1 MGLWS
6 GLASCLELP
15 VGSGERFP
23 SQTLVF
29 EVEVVGAECGV
40 NRTTSEA
47 CPLSAHG
54 GPGV

>member
-1 MGLWS
+1 M
-6 GLASCLELP
+6 
-15 VGSGERFP
+15 GSGERFP